1 MEIKILAPDD
11 VEFKEKDIQR
21 AIEKDLAKIQEGLE
35 FVDSEVIIPVGR
47 IDTLAFDTNTN
58 QPVFIEY
65 KAGEFGKEALIQLM
79 DYLSWFIRDRSH
91 YDTLKRLIK
100 QKRPDIQDIEQDVR
114 LICIVTNIEER
125 VRNAIFALAN
135 DVTIYSYV
143 VALDTGKNAIL
154 IPKIEVDNSEIERG
168 PQISISEEDLVK
180 KFPEHTAFFNTLKS
194 ELIKNGAESY
204 VKGRAIR
211 FRKHRVFA
219 LVFIR
224 KGHVRLRLLAG
235 MGNINDPDFKYARKG
250 ESNWGAV
257 MLNPKNELPEKV
269 KQWIETAR
277 EFVPS
282 KAEDEDE
289 IETSEEA

>member
-1 MEIKILAPDD
+1 MEIKVLSPDEL
-11 VEFKEKDIQR
+11 EFKEKDIQR

-35 FVDSEVIIPVGR
+35 FIDSEVIIPVGR

-100 QKRPDIQDIEQDVR
+100 QKRPDIQDIEQDIR
-114 LICIVTNIEER
+114 LICVVTNIEER
-125 VRNAIFALAN
+125 VRNAIYSLAN
-135 DVTIYSYV
+135 DVTIYSYA

-154 IPKIEVDNSEIERG
+154 IPKVEVDNTDIERG
-168 PQISISEEDLVK
+168 PQISMSEEELIR
-180 KFPEHTAFFNTLKS
+180 KFPEHAGLFNILKA
-194 ELIKNGAESY
+194 ELVQNGAESY

-224 KGHVRLRLLAG
+224 KGHIRLRLLAG
-235 MGNINDPDFKYARKG
+235 KGNINDPDFKYARKG
-250 ESNWGAV
+250 TSNWGTV
-257 MLNPKNELPEKV
+257 TLNSKNGLPEKV
-269 KQWIETAR
+269 KQWIDIAR

-282 KAEDEDE
+282 KSEDDDE
-289 IETSEEA
+289 IEVNEEA

>member
-1 MEIKILAPDD
+1 MEIKVLSPDELD
-11 VEFKEKDIQR
+11 FKEKDIQR
-21 AIEKDLAKIQEGLE
+21 AIEKDLTKIQEGLE
-35 FVDSEVIIPVGR
+35 FIDSEVIIPVGR
-47 IDTLAFDTNTN
+47 IDTLAFDVNTN

-125 VRNAIFALAN
+125 VRNAIYALAN
-135 DVTIYSYV
+135 DVTVYSYV
-143 VALDTGKNAIL
+143 VALDTSKNAIL
-154 IPKIEVDNSEIERG
+154 IPKVEVDNTEIERG
-168 PQISISEEDLVK
+168 PQISISEDELVR
-180 KFPEHTAFFNTLKS
+180 KFPEQSGLFNTLKA
-194 ELIKNGAESY
+194 ELNQNGAESY

-224 KGHVRLRLLAG
+224 KDHIRLRLLAG
-235 MGNINDPDFKYARKG
+235 VGNINDPDFKYGRKG
-250 ESNWGAV
+250 ISNWGAV
-257 MLNPKNELPEKV
+257 MLNTKNGLPEKV
-269 KQWIETAR
+269 KQWIDIAR

-282 KAEDEDE
+282 KADDEDE
-289 IETSEEA
+289 IEVNEET